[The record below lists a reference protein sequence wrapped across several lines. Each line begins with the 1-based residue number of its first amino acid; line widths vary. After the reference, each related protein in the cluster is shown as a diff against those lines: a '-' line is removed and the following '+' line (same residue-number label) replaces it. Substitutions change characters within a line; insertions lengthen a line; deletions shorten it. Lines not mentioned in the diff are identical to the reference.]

1 MVFEL
6 TRKLAPAGVTRAVT
20 EAPNEAALLAACQ
33 QGDSE
38 AFRYLFDS
46 HKDRVY
52 SLARYLS
59 RDEAMAKDVTQQAFA
74 TMLLKAREF
83 RAEAK
88 LSTWLYRLVVN
99 LCADEWR
106 RERKWLPLAA
116 ARHKEV
122 MSEKAPQE
130 KSLARNEIAQAVMR
144 AIENLKPKLRATVV
158 LKYLEDLSYQEISQ
172 VLGCS
177 MGTVASRLNRGH
189 KLLARKLG
197 HLRPS
202 LEGE

>member
-1 MVFEL
+1 
-6 TRKLAPAGVTRAVT
+6 
-20 EAPNEAALLAACQ
+20 
-33 QGDSE
+33 
-38 AFRYLFDS
+38 
-46 HKDRVY
+46 
-52 SLARYLS
+52 
-59 RDEAMAKDVTQQAFA
+59 
-74 TMLLKAREF
+74 
-83 RAEAK
+83 
-88 LSTWLYRLVVN
+88 LVVN

-144 AIENLKPKLRATVV
+144 AIENLKPKLRATLV

-197 HLRPS
+197 HLRPWV
-202 LEGE
+202 EGE

>member
-1 MVFEL
+1 MSLEL

-59 RDEAMAKDVTQQAFA
+59 RDEAMANDITQQAFA

>member
-6 TRKLAPAGVTRAVT
+6 TQKLAPAGVARAVT

-38 AFRYLFDS
+38 AFRHLFDS

-59 RDEAMAKDVTQQAFA
+59 RDEAMANDITQQAFA